1 MIRLKVEG
9 ISKAFGGV
17 QAVSDVSINIEDN
30 QIVSVIGP
38 NGAGKTTLFNL
49 ITGIYPIDSGKVV
62 LNGEDITNN
71 AQHQISKL
79 GIARTFQNIRL
90 FKGLSVI
97 ENVMTAHDPLVKYG
111 VFHSI
116 LNTPHKNRLDK
127 KNREEAMH
135 YLNVVG
141 LNEFKDEDPFNLPYG
156 LQRKLEIARALA
168 TNPKVLLLD
177 EPGAGLN
184 PSEILEL
191 IDLIKRLHKE
201 LDLSIVIIDHR
212 MQLIME
218 LSEWIY
224 VLNFGKMLAEGNP
237 VDIQNNEDVTNAYIG
252 GEE

>member
-1 MIRLKVEG
+1 MSRLKVEG

-17 QAVSDVSINIEDN
+17 QAVNDISININDN
-30 QIVSVIGP
+30 QIISIIGP

-49 ITGIYPIDSGKVV
+49 ITGIYPIDTGKVI
-62 LNGEDITNN
+62 LNGEDITNKPQN
-71 AQHQISKL
+71 EISQL

-90 FKGLSVI
+90 FKGLNVI

-116 LNTPHKNRLDK
+116 LNTPYKKKLDR
-127 KNREEAMH
+127 KNREEALGFLHM
-135 YLNVVG
+135 VG
-141 LNEFKDEDPFNLPYG
+141 LGEYKDEDPFNLPYG

-184 PSEILEL
+184 PSEILDL
-191 IDLIKRLHKE
+191 IELIKRLHRE

-237 VDIQNNEDVTNAYIG
+237 VDIQNNAEVTNAYIG

>member
-1 MIRLKVEG
+1 MSRLKVEG

-17 QAVSDVSINIEDN
+17 QAVSDVSIDIKDN
-30 QIVSVIGP
+30 QIISVIGP

-49 ITGIYPIDSGKVV
+49 ITGIYPIDTGKVI
-62 LNGEDITNN
+62 LNGEEITNKS
-71 AQHQISKL
+71 QHEISQL

-116 LNTPHKNRLDK
+116 LNTPHKKKLDR
-127 KNREEAMH
+127 KNREEAMQF
-135 YLNVVG
+135 LETVG
-141 LNEFKDEDPFNLPYG
+141 LSEYKDEDPFNLPYG

-184 PSEILEL
+184 PSEILDL
-191 IDLIKRLHKE
+191 IELIKRLHNE

-237 VDIQNNEDVTNAYIG
+237 VDIQNNADVTNAYIG